1 MNAIVKIAVGVVVA
15 KAIDAIANKAP
26 EAKAAVKNWA
36 ERKHNQ
42 AVAAKIEVVTGGQG
56 VVNTHVAELLNSK
69 AKEIRNLIDT
79 EYGFYFGVA
88 GEINSLSQAVETGKA
103 RKADGE
109 TSFSV
114 NWETRGALPRVLGM
128 AFGKNELMPHEFIHE
143 VLMTFDETVPAEA
156 ATNVRAYELV
166 VNALVEWG
174 MSLHKI

>member
-1 MNAIVKIAVGVVVA
+1 MNALVKIAAGIVIA
-15 KAIDAIANKAP
+15 KAVDAIASKAP

-36 ERKHNQ
+36 ERQHSK

-56 VVNTHVAELLNSK
+56 VVNIRVAELLNSK
-69 AKEIRNLIDT
+69 AKEIRNMIDA
-79 EYGFYFGVA
+79 ECLYFGIA
-88 GEINSLSQAVETGKA
+88 GEINSLNQAVKAGKA

-109 TSFSV
+109 TCFTV
-114 NWETRGALPRVLGM
+114 NWETDGTLPRVLGM
-128 AFGKNELMPHEFIHE
+128 VFGKNELLPHEFIHE

-174 MSLHKI
+174 MTMHKI